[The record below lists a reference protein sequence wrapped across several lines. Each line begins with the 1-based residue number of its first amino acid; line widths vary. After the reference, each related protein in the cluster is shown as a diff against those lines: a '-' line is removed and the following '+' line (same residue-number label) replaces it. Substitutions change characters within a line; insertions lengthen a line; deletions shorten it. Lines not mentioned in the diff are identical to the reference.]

1 MKKLTAGT
9 QLNSNYESCQFY
21 IGEAEAEAEANVNAK
36 IGLIDFF
43 LTTWEYLIN
52 QINNIFLLLE
62 EKVPEKR
69 LLQNI

>member
-1 MKKLTAGT
+1 MGIMKKLTAGT

-21 IGEAEAEAEANVNAK
+21 IGEAEAEAETNVNAK

-52 QINNIFLLLE
+52 
-62 EKVPEKR
+62 
-69 LLQNI
+69 

>member
-1 MKKLTAGT
+1 MGIMKKLAAST

-43 LTTWEYLIN
+43 
-52 QINNIFLLLE
+52 F
-62 EKVPEKR
+62 
-69 LLQNI
+69 